1 MMGNISVQRLTME
14 QKEPEKRKKKKKPR
28 AVREPAKCNDW
39 KPRKRELLE
48 GSHQYGQVLERKD
61 K

>member
-1 MMGNISVQRLTME
+1 MMGNISVHRLTME
-14 QKEPEKRKKKKKPR
+14 QKESEKKKKMPR
-28 AVREPAKCNDW
+28 AAREPAKCNDW

-48 GSHQYGQVLERKD
+48 GSQQYGQVLERKD

>member
-1 MMGNISVQRLTME
+1 M
-14 QKEPEKRKKKKKPR
+14 PR
-28 AVREPAKCNDW
+28 AAREPAKCNDW